1 MFYYIDISPMN
12 TIKLKCLNNN
22 QSINI
27 PKGTSLLEAAKA
39 FNIKLNNPILG
50 AMVNNKLRNTS
61 FELYNPKTIQFI
73 DITHPDGMRM
83 YIRSLSF
90 ILYAAV
96 EELLP
101 GVKLRI
107 EHSVSNGFYCEL
119 DNLKTEMT
127 VQTVLDLGQRMR
139 EIVEDNLPFIMQR
152 DETDDII
159 NILEEHNLTD
169 KTELIRHRGQYYTTL
184 YRMGAHVNILYGYL
198 VPSTGYL
205 KVFDLNKYYNGILL
219 QIPKKNNPLEVEEL
233 IIQNKMFEIF
243 REFTQWNKVLNVT
256 KVSELNR
263 ASGNGKSETLI
274 KVTEALH
281 EKKIA
286 RIADLIAERRDK
298 LRIVLISGP
307 SSSGKT
313 TFGKRLAIQLLVAG
327 IKPLNMSLDNYFVDR
342 KHTPLDENGGYDFEA
357 LEAIDLML
365 FNEHLVKLLDGKE
378 VEIPKFSFE
387 SGSRIYDGSSLKM
400 SKENILIIEG
410 IHGLNP
416 NLTPS
421 IPAEAKYKVYVSAL
435 TSINFDNHTRI
446 PTTDN
451 RLIRRIVRDYKYRK
465 YSARDTISRWSSV
478 RHGEE
483 IHIFP
488 YQEEAD
494 VMFNTA
500 LLYEFSVLKPF
511 AEPILL
517 EVQPNQPE
525 YSEANRL
532 LKFFSYFKPMQP
544 REIPPTSILRE
555 FLGGSS
561 FTY

>member
-1 MFYYIDISPMN
+1 MN
-12 TIKLKCLNNN
+12 NLKIKCFNNN
-22 QSINI
+22 QTIEI
-27 PKGTSLLEAAKA
+27 PKGTKLLDAAKL
-39 FNIKLNNPILG
+39 FNIQLKNPVLG
-50 AMVNNKLRNTS
+50 AMVNNKLREAS
-61 FELYNPKTIQFI
+61 FEFYHPKTVRFI

-90 ILYAAV
+90 VLYAAV
-96 EELLP
+96 EELFP
-101 GVKLRI
+101 GATLRI

-119 DNLKTEMT
+119 DNLKDGMT
-127 VQTVLDLGQRMR
+127 VQTVFDLGQRMR
-139 EIVEDNLPFIMQR
+139 EIIEKDIPFVMQK
-152 DETDDII
+152 DETDEVVRM
-159 NILEEHNLTD
+159 LEEKRLTD
-169 KTELIRHRGQYYTTL
+169 KIDLIRHRGQYYTTF
-184 YRMGAHVNILYGYL
+184 YRMGEHINIFYGFL

-205 KVFDLNKYYNGILL
+205 KVFDLNKYYNGMLL
-219 QIPKKNNPLEVEEL
+219 QIPKRNQPAEVEDL

-243 REFTQWNKVLNVT
+243 REFTQWNKILNVT
-256 KVSELNR
+256 KVSELNK
-263 ASGNGKSETLI
+263 AAGNGKSETLI

-281 EKKIA
+281 EKKIGQ
-286 RIADLIAERRDK
+286 IADQIAARRDK

-313 TFGKRLAIQLLVAG
+313 TFGKRLAVQLLVAG
-327 IKPLNMSLDNYFVDR
+327 IKPLNLSLDNYFVDR
-342 KHTPLDENGGYDFEA
+342 EHTPRDANGDYDFEA
-357 LEAIDLML
+357 LEAIDLKL
-365 FNEHLVKLLDGKE
+365 FNQQLVDLLNGEE

-387 SGSRIYDGSSLKM
+387 TGSRQYDGTKLKM
-400 SKENILIIEG
+400 TKENILIIEG

-421 IPAEAKYKVYVSAL
+421 IPAEAKYKIYVSAL

-465 YSARDTISRWSSV
+465 YSARDTISRWNSV

-500 LLYEFSVLKPF
+500 LLYEFAVLKPF

-561 FTY
+561 FSY

>member
-1 MFYYIDISPMN
+1 MN
-12 TIKLKCLNNN
+12 RVKIKCLNNN
-22 QSINI
+22 QSIEVT
-27 PKGTSLLEAAKA
+27 KGTRLLDTCKL
-39 FNIKLNNPILG
+39 FNVKLNNPVLG
-50 AMVNNKLRNTS
+50 AMVNNKLREAS
-61 FELYNPKTIQFI
+61 FEFFHPKTVRFI

-90 ILYAAV
+90 VLYAAV
-96 EELLP
+96 EEMLP
-101 GVKLRI
+101 GASLRI
-107 EHSVSNGFYCEL
+107 EHSVSNGLYCEL
-119 DNLKTEMT
+119 DNLKEEMS
-127 VQTVLDLGQRMR
+127 VQTVFDLGQRMR
-139 EIVEDNLPFIMQR
+139 EIISENIPFVMEKG
-152 DETDDII
+152 ETDEVVQM
-159 NILEEHNLTD
+159 LEERRLND
-169 KTELIRHRGQYYTTL
+169 KTELIRHRGQYYTTY
-184 YRMGAHVNILYGYL
+184 YRMGNHVNIFYGFL

-205 KVFDLNKYYNGILL
+205 KVFDLNKYYNGMLL
-219 QIPKKNNPLEVEEL
+219 QIPKKSNPAEVEDL

-243 REFTQWNKVLNVT
+243 REFTQWNKILNVT
-256 KVSELNR
+256 KISELNR
-263 ASGNGKSETLI
+263 AAGNGKSETLI

-281 EKKIA
+281 EKKIGQ
-286 RIADLIAERRDK
+286 IADQIAARRDK

-313 TFGKRLAIQLLVAG
+313 TFGKRLAVQLLVAG
-327 IKPLNMSLDNYFVDR
+327 IKPLNLSLDNYFVDR
-342 KHTPLDENGGYDFEA
+342 EHTPRDEKGDYDFEA
-357 LEAIDLML
+357 LEAIDLKL
-365 FNEHLVKLLDGKE
+365 FNEHLVALLSGEE

-387 SGSRIYDGSSLKM
+387 QGSRIYDGSKLKM
-400 SKENILIIEG
+400 AKENILIIEG

-416 NLTPS
+416 KLTPS
-421 IPAEAKYKVYVSAL
+421 IPAEAKYKIYVSAL
-435 TSINFDNHTRI
+435 TSINVDNHTRI

-465 YSARDTISRWSSV
+465 YSARDTIARWSSV

-500 LLYEFSVLKPF
+500 LLYEFSVLKPL

-544 REIPPTSILRE
+544 REIPPTSIIRE

-561 FTY
+561 FSY